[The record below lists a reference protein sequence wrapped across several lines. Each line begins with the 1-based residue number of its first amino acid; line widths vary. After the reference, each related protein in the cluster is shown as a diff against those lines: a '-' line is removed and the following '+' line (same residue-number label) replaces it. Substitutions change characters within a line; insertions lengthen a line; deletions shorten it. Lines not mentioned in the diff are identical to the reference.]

1 MKSIYNYLTSYIYER
16 DEVIYGMLVAL
27 IARKNMIL
35 IGPPGTAKSY
45 LISEMAKCIEGVKYF
60 QWLLTK
66 FSTPDELFGPIS
78 LKGLEQDVYRR
89 NTSRKLPEAHISF
102 LDEVFKANSAIL
114 NSLLTLMNERIFYN
128 DSHTIQA
135 PLISLFGAS
144 NEYPDPEENLAAL
157 WTRFHLRY
165 EVNPLAE
172 NGNFV
177 LMLKD
182 PPPGSRPQM
191 LLSDLIGLQN
201 AVIQVQVNEDVFA
214 ALVNLKNE
222 LSYLQIKPTDRTW
235 RDALELIKARAVL
248 EGRETVQLADL
259 EILKHVLWSEP
270 SQRKDVA
277 AIVQRYLVDVV
288 TAEIKE
294 LMGEAWEIYNNVLME
309 NSMDNQSEANR
320 KFKLIML
327 RINDIAEKHQ
337 SKRMLA
343 KASISEVRRLSQVT
357 AK

>member
-1 MKSIYNYLTSYIYER
+1 MKNIKAVCNYLKSYIYER

-27 IARKNMIL
+27 IAGKNMVL

-45 LISEMAKCIEGVKYF
+45 VMSEMAKSITGVKYF

-78 LKGLEQDVYRR
+78 LKGLEQDIYRR

-128 DSHTIQA
+128 DSQPIKS

-172 NGNFV
+172 NDNFI

-182 PPPGSRPQM
+182 PPPGPRPQIQ
-191 LLSDLIGLQN
+191 LADLIRLQN
-201 AVIQVQVNEDVFA
+201 AAAQVEVNENIFA

-222 LSYLQIKPTDRTW
+222 LTHHQIKPTDRTW
-235 RDALELIKARAVL
+235 RDALELIKARAVF
-248 EGRETVQLADL
+248 GRKRDC
-259 EILKHVLWSEP
+259 
-270 SQRKDVA
+270 A
-277 AIVQRYLVDVV
+277 AC
-288 TAEIKE
+288 
-294 LMGEAWEIYNNVLME
+294 
-309 NSMDNQSEANR
+309 
-320 KFKLIML
+320 
-327 RINDIAEKHQ
+327 
-337 SKRMLA
+337 
-343 KASISEVRRLSQVT
+343 
-357 AK
+357 